1 MKSLKEHI
9 SQVKDLHSF
18 NEYIDEQFNP
28 EWDYVIEMTTVGHPV
43 LDNKERMI
51 IVNGTKAGDRQ
62 RPHVHIYLNDDVRPF
77 KKFNFEIALDEILCY
92 DELNLIRMTDKNH
105 NVNKKKRSLC
115 SWNGY
120 YKLTDEFEDWL
131 YQKSNKRG
139 DFIDN
144 LDAIIYF
151 YNFESGGLKNS
162 NPLLDYIKDHGMKIL
177 DKHKKYFSEEDIE
190 KYKECFE

>member
-1 MKSLKEHI
+1 M
-9 SQVKDLHSF
+9 KDLHSF
-18 NEYIDEQFNP
+18 NEHIDEQFNP
-28 EWDYVIEMTTVGHPV
+28 EWDYVIEMATVGHPV
-43 LDNKERMI
+43 LDKKERMI

-92 DELNLIRMTDKNH
+92 DELNLIRMTDKNN

-120 YKLTDEFEDWL
+120 YKLKDEFEDWL

-162 NPLLDYIKDHGMKIL
+162 NPLLNYIKDRGMKIL
-177 DKHKKYFSEEDIE
+177 EKHNKYFSDEDIE